1 MSLNEKMQETTFAV
15 VCSSNMNRS
24 MEAHRI
30 LAKKQFN
37 VKSYGTGTQ
46 VKLPGPSQDRPNIY
60 GFDWSY
66 DAM

>member
-1 MSLNEKMQETTFAV
+1 M
-15 VCSSNMNRS
+15 
-24 MEAHRI
+24 RI